1 MDSWTPYVRYLL
13 AWLLCGLMCACARV
27 QDPAVISGY
36 IEAEYVYVAAPR
48 PGWIVRQTVREGDRI
63 AAGDMLFELD
73 QDREDRQL
81 EEAQARLVRSRELQ
95 VDAGEGARKEE
106 IELLEA
112 QLQAARARLDLAAA
126 ERERWEKTAAQDLA
140 SHSQRDAAVAEHRA
154 AQAELR
160 VAEQRIR
167 VARLPARE
175 HQINAAKAETEAATA
190 AAAVAEWELGQR
202 EVRAGTAGIID
213 EIYFRTGEY
222 VQAGTPIYS
231 ILLPDTRKA
240 RFYLPQARLSE
251 IQLGTTVEVLVDG
264 NPQGYTARISHIASD
279 AEFTPPVLYGREARD
294 KLVFLIEADLEAAVT
309 LHPGQPVDVILR

>member
-1 MDSWTPYVRYLL
+1 MNAWTPCVRNLL
-13 AWLLCGLMCACARV
+13 AWLLCGFICACENPQESGTV
-27 QDPAVISGY
+27 SGY

-48 PGWIVRQTVREGDRI
+48 PGWIVRQTLREGDRVEDG
-63 AAGDMLFELD
+63 AMLFELD

-95 VDAGEGARKEE
+95 EDAGQGARKEE
-106 IELLEA
+106 IDLLEA

-160 VAEQRIR
+160 VTEQRIR

-175 HQINAAKAETEAATA
+175 HQINAARAETEAATA
-190 AAAVAEWELGQR
+190 AAAVAEWDLGQR
-202 EVRAGTAGIID
+202 AVRAGTAGIID

-222 VQAGTPIYS
+222 VQPGTPVCS

-251 IQLGTTVEVLVDG
+251 IQLGATVEVRVDG
-264 NPQGYTARISHIASD
+264 NPHGLAARISHIASD

-294 KLVFLIEADLEAAVT
+294 KLVFLVEADLEDSVT